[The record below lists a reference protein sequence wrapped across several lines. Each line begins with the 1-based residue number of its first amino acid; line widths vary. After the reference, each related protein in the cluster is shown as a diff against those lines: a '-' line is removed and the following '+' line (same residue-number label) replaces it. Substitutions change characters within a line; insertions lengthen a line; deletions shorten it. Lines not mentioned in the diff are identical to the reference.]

1 MASLLPVSGNSGN
14 ACQVARRGGN
24 SRNQIFRRSEYE
36 VGVVGEGFAF
46 QQAARQ
52 QVSAFSMRQR
62 RGPAF
67 GNQGEAI
74 AVYSFDYAEC
84 QDGGG
89 VLYFAARV

>member
-1 MASLLPVSGNSGN
+1 
-14 ACQVARRGGN
+14 
-24 SRNQIFRRSEYE
+24 
-36 VGVVGEGFAF
+36 
-46 QQAARQ
+46 
-52 QVSAFSMRQR
+52 MRER

-89 VLYFAARV
+89 VSYFAARV